1 MSEEGGTKIQ
11 RRNIQQIPQQM
22 PQMSQQQQQMLMQQ
36 QMQQQQGQQQ
46 MPQMSEQQYHQM
58 QQQQQMQQ
66 QNQQGQ
72 QMQQMQQ
79 QIPRSILKKP
89 KISLNNKNIK
99 NSLIVVVIFILLN
112 SKMIW
117 RALSKVPMMGTVE
130 PSILALLVNSLL
142 AGIVFYII
150 STKLNKTI

>member
-36 QMQQQQGQQQ
+36 QMQQQNQQQ